1 MVQMY
6 TIAGRQ
12 IGSHYLAM
20 GVLATLF
27 GGAFYGTSGSK
38 PKATATPPINASSS
52 DEADFIKC
60 VISPGRTPIPHL
72 LTRRQNR
79 KFLDSADKDEKA
91 KH

>member
-38 PKATATPPINASSS
+38 PKATAAPPSTLPA
-52 DEADFIKC
+52 
-60 VISPGRTPIPHL
+60 P
-72 LTRRQNR
+72 TRPTLSNNR

>member
-27 GGAFYGTSGSK
+27 GGASYGLSGSK

-60 VISPGRTPIPHL
+60 VISPWTDRNPFPIC
-72 LTRRQNR
+72 
-79 KFLDSADKDEKA
+79 
-91 KH
+91 

>member
-6 TIAGRQ
+6 TVAGRQ

-27 GGAFYGTSGSK
+27 GGAIYGTSGGSK
-38 PKATATPPINASSS
+38 ANKATAIPPINAATS
-52 DEADFIKC
+52 DEADFIK
-60 VISPGRTPIPHL
+60 
-72 LTRRQNR
+72 

>member
-38 PKATATPPINASSS
+38 PKATSTPPINASSS
-52 DEADFIKC
+52 DEADFIK
-60 VISPGRTPIPHL
+60 
-72 LTRRQNR
+72 

>member
-12 IGSHYLAM
+12 VGSHYLAM
-20 GVLATLF
+20 GVLAALF
-27 GGAFYGTSGSK
+27 GGAAYGTSGSK
-38 PKATATPPINASSS
+38 PKATAIPPINASSS
-52 DEADFIKC
+52 DEADFIK
-60 VISPGRTPIPHL
+60 
-72 LTRRQNR
+72 